1 MDRLLYILIIY
12 SHQILSQF
20 QNESF
25 MPAKKQAMRC
35 QMDIKMNLRKLS
47 FIKT

>member
-1 MDRLLYILIIY
+1 MDRLSYMLIIY

-35 QMDIKMNLRKLS
+35 KRNKL
-47 FIKT
+47 